1 VDFTKLTLTERAN
14 HCQNIFREGED
25 AIPRCADNFN
35 NNHACGLIC
44 CGHCPDYN
52 QCEREKCERVWIN
65 PKLIMANPAGRIIY
79 VVLAT
84 GRLVSGSV
92 PCIISEAYDDN
103 ESP

>member
-1 VDFTKLTLTERAN
+1 MVFTEMTLAERAN
-14 HCQNIFREGED
+14 YCLNIYRPVKESV
-25 AIPRCADNFN
+25 PKCADNFN
-35 NNHACGLIC
+35 DNSACGSIC

-52 QCEREKCERVWIN
+52 RCDREKCERVWID
-65 PKLIMANPAGRIIY
+65 PKLIMDNPAGRLIY

-103 ESP
+103 GHL